1 MIYLA
6 GTDELALHER
16 DADGNRMFSLC
27 FALLCF
33 GVKKS
38 NKLVLI
44 LILILSF
51 SSRYGVHLDTY

>member
-27 FALLCF
+27 F

-44 LILILSF
+44 LILILSL